1 MFFLLTLIVKSDK
14 ITVIRILKRKVIT
27 MIITA
32 VGLGLIGGS
41 LCKAIKKHTN
51 HTVYG
56 IDINKE
62 TISMAL
68 SQNAIDAETD
78 DLGLADITIV
88 SLYPIDAIDYIINNA
103 DKFKSGSI
111 VIDTCGIKKEIV
123 DRVTPVL
130 EKRDVTFIG
139 THPMAGRE
147 FSGFEYSL
155 DNLFDEASF
164 IITPSEA
171 TPQAKLN
178 LLKDLAYNI
187 HFKKVVFA
195 TPEEHDQIIAFTSQ
209 LAHVVSNAYIK
220 SPTHQKQLGFSAGSF
235 QDLTRVAKLNEIMW
249 TPLFMLNKG
258 PLCDEIDCIIEKLT
272 EYRDAMKNDDSD
284 KLRELLKE
292 GRILKEDTKTL

>member
-1 MFFLLTLIVKSDK
+1 
-14 ITVIRILKRKVIT
+14 

-51 HTVYG
+51 NTVYG

-130 EKRDVTFIG
+130 EKHNVTFIG

-155 DNLFDEASF
+155 DNLFDAASF

-178 LLKDLAYNI
+178 LLKDLAYTI

-235 QDLTRVAKLNEIMW
+235 QDLTRVAKLNEVMW

-284 KLRELLKE
+284 RLRELLKE

>member
-1 MFFLLTLIVKSDK
+1 
-14 ITVIRILKRKVIT
+14 

-68 SQNAIDAETD
+68 SQNAIDMETN
-78 DLGLADITIV
+78 DLSLADLTIV
-88 SLYPIDAIDYIINNA
+88 SLYPTDAIDYISANA
-103 DKFKSGSI
+103 DKFKEGSI
-111 VIDTCGIKKEIV
+111 VIDTCGIKKAVV
-123 DRVTPVL
+123 DGVTDIL
-130 EKRDVTFIG
+130 KKRDVTFIG
-139 THPMAGRE
+139 AHPMAGRE

-164 IITPSEA
+164 IITPSPA
-171 TPQAKLN
+171 VPQAKLN
-178 LLKDLAYNI
+178 LLEDFAYSI

-235 QDLTRVAKLNEIMW
+235 QDLTRVAKLNEVMW
-249 TPLFMLNKG
+249 TPLFMLNKE
-258 PLCDEIDCIIEKLT
+258 PLCFEINYIIEKLT
-272 EYRDAMKNDDSD
+272 EYRDALQNGDNDR
-284 KLRELLKE
+284 LRELLKE
-292 GRILKEDTKTL
+292 GRILKEETKKL